1 MKVEVLD
8 RGMFSLIVDSG
19 RVGRQ
24 RDGFCESGPMDSQA
38 YHWAN
43 FLAFNF
49 ISFHGISW
57 KEFISFPFLVEK

>member
-8 RGMFSLIVDSG
+8 KGMFSLIVDSG

-38 YHWAN
+38 YHWAK
-43 FLAFNF
+43 FFSL
-49 ISFHGISW
+49 
-57 KEFISFPFLVEK
+57 